1 MNPQDA
7 HQIANEEI
15 LKLIEGCRGLYNGVT
30 EHDECYSLI
39 TNGGVFI
46 NNLCPVCLNKLKG
59 ILSSQEKEIEFL
71 TSEFFIYL
79 GIDNKYQTIK
89 VRKRLEALKISCQDL
104 RRVLK

>member
-7 HQIANEEI
+7 HQIANPEI
-15 LKLIEGCRGLYNGVT
+15 IIRVKELKKLKKNGVSDT
-30 EHDECYSLI
+30 SFSVIEKKE
-39 TNGGVFI
+39 FI
-46 NNLCPVCLNKLKG
+46 KG
-59 ILSSQEKEIEFL
+59 ILIAQEKEVEFL

-89 VRKRLEALKISCQDL
+89 VRKRLEALKLSCQDL